1 VLSIQEL
8 RSLGAS
14 LSIGAFRRQLGPFVL
29 IQRTP
34 GRPVSAVLEPTR
46 IAAPADIERGM
57 LSLLFEFD
65 ELLITTL
72 PPLERVEELSVGRL
86 PDCDLF
92 LDDASVS
99 KRHAVLSWNEPQGR
113 CSVKDL
119 GSTNGTFLN
128 GASLATREATLKDGD
143 ILSFGNVQ
151 FWFLMTDTL
160 HARLHQGP
168 KASGKPAFRGS

>member
-1 VLSIQEL
+1 MLSIQEL

-46 IAAPADIERGM
+46 IASPADIERGM

-65 ELLITTL
+65 DLLITTL
-72 PPLERVEELSVGRL
+72 PPLERVEELGVGRL
-86 PDCDLF
+86 PDCELF
-92 LDDASVS
+92 LDDSSVS
-99 KRHAVLSWNEPQGR
+99 KRHAVLKWNEPQGR
-113 CSVKDL
+113 CSVKDV

-128 GASLATREATLKDGD
+128 GASLALREATLKDGD

-151 FWFLMTDTL
+151 FWYLMTDTL
-160 HARLHQGP
+160 HTRLHQGP
-168 KASGKPAFRGS
+168 QPGGKPAFRGS